1 MSARNPQED
10 GVCCDLCGH
19 EQFDEKHHWPVGD
32 FWNPSS
38 VPISVWECANCQ
50 LVTLH
55 PVPTAEELPDEGDWW
70 SPRRKDF
77 RRRRWF
83 KERWEKVR
91 LAMFGDPR
99 DRIVW
104 ATRRAMPQ
112 GRLLD
117 VGCGKGELMVPASKT
132 YECVGLEPSP
142 IAADYVRELGFE
154 VIQATFEDAEVEPGS
169 FDVVTLDSVIEHVR
183 SPVAV
188 LKKINRI
195 LAPGGVVVMK
205 TPKFGGLSYRRHGSA
220 WNGFRHGY
228 HTFLFTGDS
237 LGGCMEAAGFEV
249 LRRPKRDRMLDDILL
264 LWGKKVA
271 EVSSLPDAPARAA

>member
-1 MSARNPQED
+1 MGNPHED
-10 GVCCDLCGH
+10 GVGCDLCGH
-19 EQFDEKHHWPVGD
+19 NQFDELHHWPVGD

-38 VPISVWECANCQ
+38 IPISVWTCAKCE
-50 LVTLH
+50 LVMLY
-55 PVPTAEELPDEGDWW
+55 PVPTAEQLPDEGDWW

-104 ATRRAMPQ
+104 ATRRTKPS

-117 VGCGKGELMVPASKT
+117 VGCGRGELLLPASKT

-142 IAADYVRELGFE
+142 TAAEDVRKLGFE
-154 VIQATFEDAEVEPGS
+154 VIQATLEDAEIEPGS
-169 FDVVTLDSVIEHVR
+169 FDVVTLDSVIEHVL
-183 SPVAV
+183 SPVDV

-195 LAPGGVVVMK
+195 LAPGGVVVLK
-205 TPKFGGLSYRRHGSA
+205 TPKFGGPASRRHGMA

-228 HTFLFTGDS
+228 HTFLFTGQS
-237 LGGCMEAAGFEV
+237 LGGCLEAAGFDV
-249 LRRPKRDRMLDDILL
+249 VKHPKRDRILDDILI
-264 LWGKKVA
+264 LWGKKTREVVA
-271 EVSSLPDAPARAA
+271 PHQPARAA